1 MPQSHRLSRSPL
13 LVQIIDFFRESNG
26 TVLGEPWTLEPPY
39 QRCGYES
46 VSARGWSNALPPL
59 CPADALTAGQSQC
72 QKPHSDL
79 AACHVSPPPNPEQL
93 QPPDLRT
100 RRVYSLLCSSFAAAV
115 LRDPTSIKISPCS
128 HPTYHLQATLC
139 SSTHRCPG
147 SLSCSPPRALYCLP
161 AAHPSPPRKRAAPAI
176 AQEPL

>member
-1 MPQSHRLSRSPL
+1 MARCWVSPGHWSL
-13 LVQIIDFFRESNG
+13 LIRDVD
-26 TVLGEPWTLEPPY
+26 
-39 QRCGYES
+39 
-46 VSARGWSNALPPL
+46 VSQPALVAGANALLPL
-59 CPADALTAGQSQC
+59 CPADALTLGQSQC
-72 QKPHSDL
+72 QKPHSGL
-79 AACHVSPPPNPEQL
+79 AARRVPPPPDAEQL

-161 AAHPSPPRKRAAPAI
+161 AAHPSPPHKHAAPAI
-176 AQEPL
+176 AQEPV